1 MNGRYFIFFLSFILT
16 SFEKPLPTYEW
27 VVMRSSKLIVNGS
40 TNVNKFKCD
49 VSEYVPIDTIGC
61 TRINAKDK
69 GVTMYGGLRID
80 VTGFNCHNPMMTA
93 DLRKTLKAKEHP
105 VLFVRFLNIAR
116 LPELK
121 QQTEQIQ
128 GWAEIEIAGVIKKME
143 MTYTVSSPNSNLV
156 ILRGRRQLLF
166 SDFGIKPPTRL
177 GGIIRVNNELDVEF
191 ILHLKPFTKD

>member
-1 MNGRYFIFFLSFILT
+1 MNGRYYLIFLLFLLS
-16 SFEKPLPTYEW
+16 SFEKPLSAYEW
-27 VVMRSSKLIVNGS
+27 VVMRSSKLAVNGS

-61 TRINAKDK
+61 NRINAKEK
-69 GVTMYGGLRID
+69 GFTMYGGIKID

-105 VLFVRFLNIAR
+105 ILFVRFLNIAR

-121 QQTEQIQ
+121 PQVEQIQ

-143 MTYTVSSPNSNLV
+143 MMYSVSSPNSNLV
-156 ILRGRRQLLF
+156 ILKGKRQMLF

-191 ILHLKPFTKD
+191 TLHLKPFAKG